1 MCPNS
6 AIIGM
11 TAQNVT
17 QKIASYMP
25 SSFELLDKL
34 WTSYGPVLMI
44 SLALLWMVQALH
56 HKFFHSLSKVPGP
69 GLASVSELWR
79 TIRYFRGTWHDDI
92 ISLHQKYGKVVR
104 IAPDEVSFVD
114 AAALKGLYG
123 MGKTSLKSK
132 WYDTWT
138 IPNMTVSFFAATEP
152 KLHRHLRSR
161 VSNAYSMSSI
171 LSMEPFIQEVA
182 SELWG
187 RFREFSKSSERVPLH
202 LWGNYFAFEVVGQL
216 SLGGKIGF
224 VERGE
229 DVDGIIKSIHDGFYL
244 MANMGNVPLQMFW
257 FNNRIAQWIV
267 RTCGGKRLNSF
278 NVFLQWLEKRVIER
292 MENGLGDKRK
302 DMLQH
307 FVEAKDVNG
316 QPVKKGDVMIE
327 GVNILGAG
335 ADTTSISILAVMGA
349 ILTHPEA
356 KRQLQ
361 EELDQAYKDLGLEG
375 TDSEIDFKDA
385 EKLPYL
391 GAVIKESMRLHPSI
405 NYQLPR
411 IVPAPG
417 IQIGDYFIKSGS
429 ICSISAT
436 TMNRSK
442 EIFGADA
449 EEWKPERWIPATE
462 EDQCRV
468 STMNGFL
475 TTFGMGA
482 RSCVGRN
489 IALVEVH
496 KFIAQFFRHFD
507 PEVVNKEKPWVV
519 RSQWFAIQ
527 KEFWVTIKER
537 EHKA

>member
-1 MCPNS
+1 MHPNS
-6 AIIGM
+6 VIIGT
-11 TAQNVT
+11 TAQNT
-17 QKIASYMP
+17 TKRIASYL
-25 SSFELLDKL
+25 SSSLDLLEKL
-34 WTSYGPVLMI
+34 WNFYGPI
-44 SLALLWMVQALH
+44 FIASLALLWMLQALYN
-56 HKFFHSLSKVPGP
+56 KFFHSLSKVPGP

-79 TIRYFRGTWHDDI
+79 TMRYFRGTWHDDI
-92 ISLHQKYGKVVR
+92 VSLHRKYGNVVR

-114 AAALKGLYG
+114 ATALKSIYG
-123 MGKTSLKSK
+123 MGKTSLKSN
-132 WYDTWT
+132 WYDTWLV
-138 IPNMTVSFFAATEP
+138 PNMTASFFAATEP
-152 KLHRHLRSR
+152 KVHRHLRSR

-187 RFREFSKSSERVPLH
+187 RFREFSKSSEPVPLH

-257 FNNRIAQWIV
+257 FNNPISQWMV
-267 RTCGGKRLNSF
+267 KMFGGERLNSF
-278 NVFLQWLEKRVIER
+278 SIFLQWLEERVIER
-292 MENGLGDKRK
+292 MTNGLGNKRK

-307 FVEAKDVNG
+307 FVEAKDMNG

-327 GVNILGAG
+327 GVSILGAG
-335 ADTTSISILAVMGA
+335 ADTTSISILAVVGA
-349 ILTHPEA
+349 ILTHPKA

-361 EELDQAYKDLGLEG
+361 DELEQAYKELGLEG
-375 TDSEIDFKDA
+375 TDSEIAFKDA

-391 GAVIKESMRLHPSI
+391 AAVIKESMRLHPSI

-411 IVPAPG
+411 VVPPSG
-417 IQIGDYFIKSGS
+417 VQIGDHFIKSGS
-429 ICSISAT
+429 ICSISPT

-442 EIFGADA
+442 DIFGADA

-462 EDQCRV
+462 KDQGRI

-496 KFIAQFFRHFD
+496 KFIAQFFYHFD
-507 PEVVNKEKPWVV
+507 IEVINKEKPWVV
-519 RSQWFAIQ
+519 KSQWFAIQ
-527 KEFWVTIKER
+527 KDFWVKIKER
-537 EHKA
+537 EH